1 MELGTLVYE
10 HADFIL
16 VNKPADVSV
25 HKDDTEQGFI
35 GAWTESRAERLW
47 LVHRLDKMTSGLLL
61 LARSQTAAA
70 ELSRQFADRKV
81 DKLYLAISRHKPKR
95 KQGMISGD
103 MEPARRG
110 SWKLARGRSNPART
124 EFICKNFA
132 PGYNLILCHPLTGR
146 THQIRV
152 ALKSEGSPILG
163 DSRYESDAAVIDRGY
178 LHAWQLGFRY
188 QGAEYCLRA
197 DPDSGEFFDQ
207 AIKSGVL
214 SQLDLENLPSHWSL
228 PRLRS
233 TEAGQNQRVNENE

>member
-1 MELGTLVYE
+1 MELGQLVYE

-16 VNKPADVSV
+16 VNKPAGVSV
-25 HKDDTEQGFI
+25 HKDDSQQGYV
-35 GAWTESRAERLW
+35 GAWSDLRAEPLW

-61 LARSQTAAA
+61 LARNQTAAA
-70 ELSRQFADRKV
+70 ELSRQFADRQV
-81 DKLYLAISRHKPKR
+81 DKLYLALSRHKPKR

-110 SWKLARGRSNPART
+110 SWKLTRGRSNAART

-132 PGYNLILCHPLTGR
+132 PGFNLILCHPLTGK

-163 DSRYESDAAVIDRGY
+163 DSRYESDASVSDRGY

-188 QGAEYCLRA
+188 HDAEYRLRV

-207 AIKSGVL
+207 MIASGIL
-214 SQLDLENLPSHWSL
+214 SQFDLEKLPSHWSL
-228 PRLRS
+228 PILRPA
-233 TEAGQNQRVNENE
+233 EACKKLRVNENE